1 MVDVKCQINER
12 CPVSERVTLFL
23 ICDEEEKGSGSL
35 VTSGDLHCCKIYMF
49 YLDPFFDVQR
59 LMKNASTISA
69 FGDVQYCFGILNGY
83 WGTPKLLV
91 T

>member
-23 ICDEEEKGSGSL
+23 ICDEEEKGSVSL
-35 VTSGDLHCCKIYMF
+35 VTSGDLHCGIYMF